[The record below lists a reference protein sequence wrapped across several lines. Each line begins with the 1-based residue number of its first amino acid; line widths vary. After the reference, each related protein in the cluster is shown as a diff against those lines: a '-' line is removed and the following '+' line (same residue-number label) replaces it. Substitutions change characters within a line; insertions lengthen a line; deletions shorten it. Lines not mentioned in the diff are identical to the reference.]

1 MLLRMT
7 CRSGRDRLGFV
18 AGDSQS
24 PEMSLLT
31 EKCGMYVCNCNGVT
45 RAEVDEAISA
55 GAQGPE
61 DVLAHHG
68 CEPCCGRCLPEIA
81 EGISCGGMAGKPRS
95 LIAAE

>member
-1 MLLRMT
+1 MARYL
-7 CRSGRDRLGFV
+7 FF
-18 AGDSQS
+18 APDSQS
-24 PEMSLLT
+24 PKMALLT

-61 DVLAHHG
+61 AVLAHHG

-81 EGISCGGMAGKPRS
+81 DGISNGGMACGTRS
-95 LIAAE
+95 LVAAE